1 MQIIWYN
8 SELRKYQFGNV
19 EEFKTTQS
27 RFKSQN
33 SLTVLMELPQGDQN
47 LANKV
52 TRELN
57 VENVEHNMTF

>member
-8 SELRKYQFGNV
+8 SELKKYQHGNI
-19 EEFKTTQS
+19 EEFETTQS

-33 SLTVLMELPQGDQN
+33 SLTVLMELPLGDQN

-52 TRELN
+52 ISELN
-57 VENVEHNMTF
+57 VEDVEHNLTF